1 MWNQSAISF
10 LRALLEQIDDNEIDY
25 ALCGQSALAAIY
37 DIQYKTIDDEKA
49 KSLYDQRGLRSCL
62 TAQIELHM
70 PDPSLIE
77 KVIKPLQKQF
87 RPYDFCKIN
96 YHKSNYNYH
105 GQTEYDVIRDGIPI
119 INILAIPCSE
129 ELIHKNRILKGE
141 AFTYKIDTILLY
153 EMMNYL
159 SSYDSIL
166 PLISVLEGI
175 VKYGADLTNETRL
188 LLCAS
193 LNESGV
199 DRYNK
204 ITNINAS
211 LPVDLREL
219 GKMFKNAW
227 TELGLDPH
235 RLSRI
240 RTAPSS
246 DVFMYE
252 MRLVKIHK
260 QDDEILL

>member
-10 LRALLEQIDDNEIDY
+10 LKALLELIDDDEIDY
-25 ALCGQSALAAIY
+25 ALCGQSALAAVY

-49 KSLYDQRGLRSCL
+49 KSLYEQRGLRSCL

-70 PDPSLIE
+70 SDPALIE
-77 KVIKPLQKQF
+77 KIIGPLQERF
-87 RPYDFCKIN
+87 RPCEFCKIS

-105 GQTEYDVIRDGIPI
+105 GQTEYDVTRDGIPVI
-119 INILAIPCSE
+119 SICALPCSK
-129 ELIHKNRILKGE
+129 ELILKNRIQMGDT
-141 AFTYKIDTILLY
+141 FTYKIDTILLH
-153 EMMNYL
+153 EMMSYL
-159 SSYDSIL
+159 SSYDSIV

-175 VKYGADLTNETRL
+175 VKHGAILTNETRL
-188 LLCAS
+188 LLCAA

-211 LPVDLREL
+211 LPADLKEL
-219 GKMFKNAW
+219 GQMFKDAW
-227 TELGLDPH
+227 KELGLDPR

-252 MRLVKIHK
+252 MRLVKIHR